1 MVSSTIS
8 PARSAASWSS
18 SIAASTACPPSWLQG
33 PARPTSVSAVEKL
46 SGDTDVI
53 PGRLLPVRV
62 AQQRRG
68 MVRHDQRN
76 AVVRVHLAPQ
86 LAQTLSHAEQ
96 CLAGGPAHRDDRL
109 RRDELQL
116 AMEIGDAGGDFI
128 RQGLSVLGR
137 TALHD
142 VGDVYRRSRNINS
155 LEDRVEQLARL
166 ADERATGGVL
176 GRAGTFAHEYHA

>member
-33 PARPTSVSAVEKL
+33 PARPTSVSAVETL

-62 AQQRRG
+62 AEQRRG

-76 AVVRVHLAPQ
+76 AVVRVHLAPE
-86 LAQTLSHAEQ
+86 LSQTLAHAEHRF
-96 CLAGGPAHRDDRL
+96 AGRPAHREDHL
-109 RRDELQL
+109 RRDEVEL
-116 AMEIGDAGGDFI
+116 AVEIGDTGGDLI
-128 RQGLSVLGR
+128 RQGL
-137 TALHD
+137 
-142 VGDVYRRSRNINS
+142 
-155 LEDRVEQLARL
+155 
-166 ADERATGGVL
+166 
-176 GRAGTFAHEYHA
+176 